1 MSNKIDKLSSLIEQV
16 EELKNIF
23 SEEDERTCV
32 FRLEDALN
40 DLMIVREKCF
50 LKENFNIDIKIYCT
64 TYSGGCY
71 YDVENMPTDV
81 QVINWDENHCEVFNS
96 DTQPEPGRWL
106 IKFKYPTGAYIFGND
121 YCYDLFQ
128 DFFEELKSTFKYD
141 FIDPINHTLY
151 FYLENS
157 KEIVDNYHEIFRKYK
172 AKYKEYSVKAEMKKL
187 QDRLKELEEET
198 END

>member
-1 MSNKIDKLSSLIEQV
+1 MSNKIDKLSSLIEQA

-23 SEEDERTCV
+23 LEENEKSCISRMDDV
-32 FRLEDALN
+32 LN
-40 DLMIVREKCF
+40 DLSLVREKCF
-50 LKENFNIDIKIYCT
+50 LKENFNVNIKIWCT
-64 TYSGGCY
+64 THHGGCY
-71 YDVENMPTDV
+71 YDVEDMPTDV
-81 QVINWDENHCEVFNS
+81 QVIYWDERCEVFNS
-96 DTQPEPGRWL
+96 EPQPEPGRWL

-128 DFFEELKSTFKYD
+128 DFFEELKTTFKYD

-151 FYLENS
+151 FYMENS

-172 AKYKEYSVKAEMKKL
+172 AKYKEYSVKAEKKKL
-187 QDRLKELEEET
+187 QARLKELEEEN